1 MNETSEQ
8 ISAAADVGMISVVQ
22 ASVYSM
28 SAHPDC
34 TVSAEEDTPA
44 IETEETYESLGHT
57 FRNLTEKIQI
67 VTNEI
72 NSDRE
77 IPFMDDGDTDDYE
90 EVIISKGGVD
100 DF

>member
-1 MNETSEQ
+1 
-8 ISAAADVGMISVVQ
+8 MISVVQ
-22 ASVYSM
+22 ASVYSV
-28 SAHPDC
+28 SARPDC

-44 IETEETYESLGHT
+44 VESEETYESLGHT
-57 FRNLTEKIQI
+57 FRNLTEKLQI

-72 NSDRE
+72 NSNPDRE

-100 DF
+100 NF